1 MTTEHRTDLAALRDK
16 RILIT
21 GGAGLIGSHLT
32 DLLVRVPAREI
43 VILDN
48 LSRGGLDN
56 LATTIDSGVVTFI
69 EGDIRDRALLAR
81 AFSGIDVLFHL
92 AAIRL
97 THCAEDPRLA
107 LEVMADGSFN
117 VLEAAV
123 EQRVGRVVA
132 ASSASIYGMA
142 EQFPTDEAHHP
153 WGNRTLYGAAKT
165 FLEGLLAS
173 FKDMHGLDYVALRP
187 FNVYGPR
194 MDRQGAYT
202 EVLIRWME
210 RIDQGLP
217 PVVFGDGGQTM
228 DFVFVTDVARAM
240 ALAGASNRSGE
251 VYNVASGVE
260 TSLDQ
265 LARALVEIM
274 GSTLS
279 VERGP
284 PRPTAVPRRLAN
296 THRAREH
303 LGFEAEVPLQE
314 GLRRLVQWW
323 RAQPG

>member
-1 MTTEHRTDLAALRDK
+1 
-16 RILIT
+16 
-21 GGAGLIGSHLT
+21 
-32 DLLVRVPAREI
+32 
-43 VILDN
+43 
-48 LSRGGLDN
+48 
-56 LATTIDSGVVTFI
+56 
-69 EGDIRDRALLAR
+69 
-81 AFSGIDVLFHL
+81 
-92 AAIRL
+92 
-97 THCAEDPRLA
+97 
-107 LEVMADGSFN
+107 MADGSFN

-210 RIDQGLP
+210 RIDRGLP

-240 ALAGASNRSGE
+240 ALAGASTRTGE

-265 LARALVEIM
+265 LAHALLAVM
-274 GSTLS
+274 GSSLPL
-279 VERGP
+279 ERGP
-284 PRPTAVPRRLAN
+284 ARPTAVPRRLAD
-296 THRAREH
+296 TRRACEH
-303 LGFEAEVPLQE
+303 LGFAAEVPLQE
-314 GLRRLVQWW
+314 GLRRLLQWW
-323 RAQPG
+323 RTQPG

>member
-1 MTTEHRTDLAALRDK
+1 MTTATTPDLTALHGK
-16 RILIT
+16 RVLIT

-32 DLLVRVPAREI
+32 DLLVGVPAREI

-48 LSRGGLDN
+48 LSRGRLDN
-56 LATTIDSGVVTFI
+56 LSCAMGTGLVTFI
-69 EGDIRDRALLAR
+69 EGDIRDRALLSR
-81 AFSGIDVLFHL
+81 ALSGIDVLFHL

-97 THCAEDPRLA
+97 THCAEEPRLA
-107 LEVMADGSFN
+107 LEVMVDGSFN

-123 EQRVGRVVA
+123 EQRVGRIVA

-142 EQFPTDEAHHP
+142 EEFPTVEGHHP

-173 FKDMHGLDYVALRP
+173 FRDMHGLDYVALRP

-194 MDRQGAYT
+194 MDREGAYT

-210 RIDQGLP
+210 RIDGGLP

-228 DFVFVTDVARAM
+228 DFVFVTDVARAI
-240 ALAGASNRSGE
+240 ALAGAGTRTGE

-265 LARALVEIM
+265 LARALVETM
-274 GSTLS
+274 GSTLAP
-279 VERGP
+279 ERGP
-284 PRPTAVPRRLAN
+284 TRPTAVPRRLADVR
-296 THRAREH
+296 RAREH

-314 GLRRLVQWW
+314 GLRRLVHWW
-323 RAQPG
+323 RMQPG